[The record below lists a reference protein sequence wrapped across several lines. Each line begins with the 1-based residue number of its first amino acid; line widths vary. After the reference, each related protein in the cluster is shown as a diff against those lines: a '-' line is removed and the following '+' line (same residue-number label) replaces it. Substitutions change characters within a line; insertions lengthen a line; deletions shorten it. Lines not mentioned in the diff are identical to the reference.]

1 MGFQKEIKA
10 TMGVANPGDIVE
22 GINTHSLM
30 QQMVTEDDKCKVG
43 SFVRKGSSVNGCVN
57 AAGTS
62 GVIGI
67 IVNDKYYNGA
77 DEGVT
82 LPVGTPVTVA
92 VFGVIAVTNTA
103 TAAATF
109 QDKVYIKESDGTLV
123 FATVTASGT
132 AGNTDT
138 GWNVKQGCEPGD
150 IAFLVK

>member
-1 MGFQKEIKA
+1 MGFQREIKA

-22 GINTHSLM
+22 AINTHSWM
-30 QQMVTEDDKCKVG
+30 QQMVTEDNKCKVG
-43 SFVRKGSSVNGCVN
+43 SFVRKGTKVDGCIN

-82 LPVGTPVTVA
+82 LPQGTSVTVA
-92 VFGVIAVTNTA
+92 VFGVIAVTNTS

-123 FATVTASGT
+123 FASATASGT

-138 GWNVKQGCEPGD
+138 GWNVKQGCEPGE
-150 IAFLVK
+150 IAFIVK

>member
-22 GINTHSLM
+22 AINSHSLM
-30 QQMVTEDDKCKVG
+30 HQMITEDNECKVG

-62 GVIGI
+62 DVIGI
-67 IVNDKYYNGA
+67 IVNDKYYTSS

-82 LPVGTPVTVA
+82 LPAGTSVTVA
-92 VFGVIAVTNTA
+92 VFGVIAVTNTF

-109 QDKVYIKESDGTLV
+109 NDKVYVKESDGTLV
-123 FATVTASGT
+123 FAPFTASGT
-132 AGNTDT
+132 VGNTDT

>member
-1 MGFQKEIKA
+1 MGFQREIKA

-22 GINTHSLM
+22 AINTHSLM
-30 QQMVTEDDKCKVG
+30 QQMVTEDNKCKVG
-43 SFVRKGSSVNGCVN
+43 SFVRKGTKVDGCIN

-82 LPVGTPVTVA
+82 LPAGTPVTVA
-92 VFGVIAVTNTA
+92 VFGVIAITNTS

-109 QDKVYIKESDGTLV
+109 QDKVYIKESDGSLV
-123 FATVTASGT
+123 FASATASGT
-132 AGNTDT
+132 VGNTDT
-138 GWNVKQGCEPGD
+138 GWNVKQGCKPGE
-150 IAFLVK
+150 IAFVVR